1 MKTTISAFKGLVLG
15 CGLVWTLGQAAW
27 AAELTPGTVISAT
40 NIDQHLGD
48 TFESTS
54 LNDLLTEKVQLLIRT
69 EGLTIR
75 LKASE
80 PIKLGRDY
88 LAATEANRGKATYN
102 PDTRMVEGWVAGIP
116 FPDIDPDDP
125 YAADKLIWN
134 HNYAQPIKNT
144 QDYPKFAFLF
154 VDEERGLERVQ
165 NWTFLRY
172 YMKGRLGEDDPVE
185 GDGEI
190 FHKTLLYATYP
201 NDIRGLGVFTQRY
214 DSPKLDDS
222 WAYLKSVRRTRR
234 LSGGAWMD
242 PIGGTDQLNDDIEI
256 FNAHPTWYP
265 EYRLLGKRRILV
277 IANADTPSWDE
288 SASGDAAYPI
298 VDLANAPHW
307 NPTAGWEPRDVWVI
321 EAITPPEHPYS
332 KKVMYMD
339 VEFPRFYL
347 SEAYDRKGDFWK
359 FFNFALGTM
368 ETEDGDNAIYSAA
381 GFSLDYQRRHG
392 TVFLSHPSWKMNTPG
407 ITADDVSLNIL
418 ERAAAR

>member
-1 MKTTISAFKGLVLG
+1 MKTTISIMKGAFLA
-15 CGLVWTLGQAAW
+15 CGFIWSLSQTTL
-27 AAELTPGTVISAT
+27 AAELTPGTVITAA
-40 NIDQHLGD
+40 NIDQHLTD
-48 TFESTS
+48 TFEGTS
-54 LNDLLTEKVQLLIRT
+54 MNDLLTERVQQLIRT

-80 PIKLGRDY
+80 PISLGRDF
-88 LAATEANRGKATYN
+88 LAATEANRGSATFN

-116 FPDIDPDDP
+116 FPDIDPNDP
-125 YAADKLIWN
+125 HAAEKLMWN
-134 HNYAQPIKNT
+134 HNYAQPTKNI

-154 VDEERGLERVQ
+154 VDESRGLERVQ

-172 YMKGRLGEDDPVE
+172 YMKGRLGVDNPVE

-201 NDIRGLGVFTQRY
+201 NDIRGLGVYTQRY

-277 IANADTPSWDE
+277 IANVDTQSWDE
-288 SASGDAAYPI
+288 SASGNAQYPI
-298 VDLANAPHW
+298 VNLDNAPHW

-332 KKVMYMD
+332 KKVLYMD
-339 VEFPRFYL
+339 AEFPRFYL

-368 ETEDGDNAIYSAA
+368 PTEDGDLAIYSAA
-381 GFSLDYQRRHG
+381 GFSIDYQRRHA
-392 TVFLSHPSWKMNTPG
+392 TVFLSHPSWKKNTPG
-407 ITADDVSLNIL
+407 ITADDVSLNVL
-418 ERAAAR
+418 ERAAR

>member
-1 MKTTISAFKGLVLG
+1 MKNTMCTLKGLIMA
-15 CGLVWTLGQAAW
+15 CGLVWTVGQAAW
-27 AAELTPGTVISAT
+27 AAELTPGTVITAA
-40 NIDQHLGD
+40 NMDQHLAD
-48 TFESTS
+48 TFEGTTMS
-54 LNDLLTEKVQLLIRT
+54 DLLTEKVQQLIRT

-80 PIKLGRDY
+80 PIELGRDY

-102 PDTRMVEGWVAGIP
+102 PDTRMVEGWVAGVP
-116 FPDIDPDDP
+116 FPDIDPNDP
-125 YAADKLIWN
+125 YAADKLMWN
-134 HNYAQPIKNT
+134 HNYAQPSKNI

-154 VDEERGLERVQ
+154 VDAKSGLERVQ

-172 YMKGRLGEDDPVE
+172 YMKGRLGVDNPVE
-185 GDGEI
+185 GNGEI
-190 FHKTLLYATYP
+190 LHKTLLYATYP
-201 NDIRGLGVFTQRY
+201 NDIRGLGVYTQRY

-277 IANADTPSWDE
+277 IANVDTKTWDE
-288 SASGDAAYPI
+288 SASGTAAYPI
-298 VDLANAPHW
+298 VDLANPPYW

-332 KKVMYMD
+332 RKVLYMD
-339 VEFPRFYL
+339 AEFPRFYL

-368 ETEDGDNAIYSAA
+368 KTEDGDKAIYSAA

-392 TVFLSHPSWKMNTPG
+392 TVFLSHPSWKKNTPG
-407 ITADDVSLNIL
+407 ITADNVSLNVL
-418 ERAAAR
+418 ERAAR

>member
-1 MKTTISAFKGLVLG
+1 MKNNMCALKGLIMA
-15 CGLVWTLGQAAW
+15 CGMVWTMGQAAW
-27 AAELTPGTVISAT
+27 AAELTPGTVITAA
-40 NIDQHLGD
+40 NIDQHLAD
-48 TFESTS
+48 SFEGTTM
-54 LNDLLTEKVQLLIRT
+54 NDLLTEKVQQLIRT

-80 PIKLGRDY
+80 PIVLGRDFV
-88 LAATEANRGKATYN
+88 AATEANRGKATYN
-102 PDTRMVEGWVAGIP
+102 PDTRMVEGWVAGVP
-116 FPDIDPDDP
+116 FPDIDEKDP

-134 HNYAQPIKNT
+134 HNYAQPTKNV

-154 VDEERGLERVQ
+154 VDAKSGLERVQ

-172 YMKGRLGEDDPVE
+172 YMKGRLGVDNPVE

-201 NDIRGLGVFTQRY
+201 NDIRGLGVYTQRY

-265 EYRLLGKRRILV
+265 EYKLLGKRRILV
-277 IANADTPSWDE
+277 IANVDTKTWDE

-298 VDLANAPHW
+298 VDLANPPYW

-332 KKVMYMD
+332 RKVLYMD
-339 VEFPRFYL
+339 AEFPRFYL

-368 ETEDGDNAIYSAA
+368 ETEDGDKSIYSAA

-392 TVFLSHPSWKMNTPG
+392 TVFLSHPSWKKNTPG
-407 ITADDVSLNIL
+407 ITADNGSLNVL
-418 ERAAAR
+418 ERAAR